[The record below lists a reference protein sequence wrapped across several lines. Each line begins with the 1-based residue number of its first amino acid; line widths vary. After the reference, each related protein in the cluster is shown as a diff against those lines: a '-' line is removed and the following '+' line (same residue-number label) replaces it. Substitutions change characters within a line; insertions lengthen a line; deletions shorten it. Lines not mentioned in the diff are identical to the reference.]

1 MDSRIPLLCCGDTRF
16 SSPSIKKHICA
27 CTRCCPSCTW
37 MYCCIPIGSLCPWMS
52 RCGLP
57 SVPPFLLTSFCAASA
72 SNSVSNT
79 HTSNRCE
86 DRAGVRI
93 RSAIQGVGAVTA
105 AVAVAFAADVLVLTA
120 AAGAMAY
127 TSIPAPCAAFGAAA
141 APAILHL
148 LSATAIATEPS
159 AAAAFQGVAAAVAAA
174 IATLKRAAV
183 GAGSIRQS
191 GGRQGYMQGSRD
203 GEPRFCCHRSTFLEG
218 LQSSVTLAQE
228 RQQLRQALPAAQ
240 GALQHFRL
248 CAPCKPLPRICCTS
262 FLLQQD
268 PTGVAQEPVV
278 AVKGLHH
285 HQRLL
290 CLRPPAMPQVVY
302 SKGMQQLRLCRQSV
316 RLGQLLRVGSGRCCG
331 LCHTCGVL
339 QLLRAGSGR
348 CCGLCYI
355 CGMLQLLGS
364 SRGVFGVLRL
374 LRKCTFTS

>member
-1 MDSRIPLLCCGDTRF
+1 
-16 SSPSIKKHICA
+16 
-27 CTRCCPSCTW
+27 

-203 GEPRFCCHRSTFLEG
+203 GEPRFCCHRSTFL
-218 LQSSVTLAQE
+218 
-228 RQQLRQALPAAQ
+228 R
-240 GALQHFRL
+240 H
-248 CAPCKPLPRICCTS
+248 
-262 FLLQQD
+262 
-268 PTGVAQEPVV
+268 
-278 AVKGLHH
+278 
-285 HQRLL
+285 
-290 CLRPPAMPQVVY
+290 
-302 SKGMQQLRLCRQSV
+302 
-316 RLGQLLRVGSGRCCG
+316 
-331 LCHTCGVL
+331 
-339 QLLRAGSGR
+339 
-348 CCGLCYI
+348 
-355 CGMLQLLGS
+355 
-364 SRGVFGVLRL
+364 
-374 LRKCTFTS
+374 